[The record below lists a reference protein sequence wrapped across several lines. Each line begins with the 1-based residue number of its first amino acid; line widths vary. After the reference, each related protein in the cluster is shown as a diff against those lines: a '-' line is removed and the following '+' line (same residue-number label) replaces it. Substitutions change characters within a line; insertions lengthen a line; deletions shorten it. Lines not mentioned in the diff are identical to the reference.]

1 MKENQVNKN
10 TNQNKV
16 MGIKK
21 SNIDNDYVINII
33 TETIPATLIIIP
45 LPILYQVHS
54 IIITA
59 QLIEKH

>member
-10 TNQNKV
+10 TNKNKV
-16 MGIKK
+16 IGIKK